1 MRLYK
6 IYPNVLL
13 MAFAQKVFLSY
24 LSQQTGNLERLQTDD
39 VPSLLVL
46 FYVI

>member
-1 MRLYK
+1 
-6 IYPNVLL
+6 

-24 LSQQTGNLERLQTDD
+24 LSQHTGNLERLQTDD
-39 VPSLLVL
+39 VSSLLVL